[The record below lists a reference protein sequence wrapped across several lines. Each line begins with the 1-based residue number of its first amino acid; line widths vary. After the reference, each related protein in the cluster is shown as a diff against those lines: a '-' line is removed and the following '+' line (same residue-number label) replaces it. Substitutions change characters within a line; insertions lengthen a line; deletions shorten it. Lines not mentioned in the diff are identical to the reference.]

1 MHTSRKS
8 QRRSASRFVW
18 QERSTSSLA
27 CSASCCPAVFE
38 EKSLERYTRNSTP
51 VGYTVWEHGNQ
62 KTDTSICYSSILFR
76 MQVWK
81 EHTFWTDGYFA
92 CSVGNVSEEMLR
104 KCGKNI
110 KTIAIFLNS
119 EYTIRNRV
127 ARSLL
132 DIGDQAE
139 SCAQLFYVK
148 ERFYG
153 FEKTIDL

>member
-1 MHTSRKS
+1 
-8 QRRSASRFVW
+8 
-18 QERSTSSLA
+18 
-27 CSASCCPAVFE
+27 
-38 EKSLERYTRNSTP
+38 
-51 VGYTVWEHGNQ
+51 
-62 KTDTSICYSSILFR
+62 

-104 KCGKNI
+104 KYGKNI
-110 KTIAIFLNS
+110 KTIAIFLSS

-153 FEKTIDL
+153 FEKNIDL